1 MIWPIPMSEKIYIV
15 TLHKKEDL
23 EGFYSEMAENGFRL
37 NMKRPMSR
45 CTHYWMNSV
54 QAEELKQDP
63 RVWDVELNPE
73 DAGYDMVRHSYP
85 TSLNHSTIQYT
96 GQYWKDG
103 SGVPSI
109 DPNLDNNWGLFH
121 HCGVYGTGFPTR
133 DKNSFGVGAQ
143 SRIGDDIIWHN
154 DGSEVDVVICDDPV
168 SSDCGEW
175 LNRVNRQPL
184 QGAGSTN
191 RFVEYQWFN
200 NLNSAV
206 SSIDDDGQTLPTGA
220 VTYYTNGTNT
230 VEHGTHVAGTVAGG
244 NYGWAS
250 AANIYGLQVLGTM
263 PSGQSLPG
271 LLIFDY
277 LRAFHS
283 NKTIDDNLGIR
294 RPTITNHS
302 WGYGI
307 KADPETFPNGITI
320 NDIIEIQYRGIIYN
334 STNPGPS
341 GWNSYGIELDF
352 GVGQFKTV
360 FPVHF
365 TAINADIEDAI
376 EDGVVI
382 VAAAGNDNFN
392 TVLDGEADWNNFVR
406 ITGINGGAPIY
417 FNRGS
422 SPASSPNAISVGAV
436 SNYANQRRATF
447 TNYGTGVDIFAA
459 GQNIISC
466 WPNPATITGDY
477 AGIGL
482 VDPKYSQGSGDW
494 VYPISGTSMASPQ
507 VAGILACAATGKNR
521 FTQED
526 AFGVI
531 ERGHQEN
538 LMTFDIGVGGGS
550 TATTYDVTVTAPSS
564 SFYTLNGQTRE
575 GTISGNDINVR
586 IFLGDTINF
595 NLSGVSGIHPF
606 RVRQTPNGS
615 DVNNPTIPNQGATG
629 TTTVSWTPTT
639 AGTYY
644 YQCGVHASMLGVI
657 QVEDFTSPPP
667 GTFVDDSCSAG
678 TANNTIE
685 YKFTRWQGT
694 ADWSGGGISGVADD
708 FKGRRKLNQNSLA
721 FPRRNTLFQ
730 PMVSAPPAS
739 QTYTFSVGNSGA
751 SHYVLSGSDR
761 NTTHSSANDP
771 TLNINAGDIIEFN
784 VNATGHPF
792 LIKTSPV
799 TGTGSQLPSYQGSG
813 SGVLNNGT
821 VSGTVTLYTS
831 GLSGTTLYYIC
842 QFHGGMVGS
851 IIIA

>member
-1 MIWPIPMSEKIYIV
+1 MSEKIYVV
-15 TLHKKEDL
+15 TLHKREDL

-45 CTHYWMNSV
+45 CTHYWMTAE

-73 DAGYDMVRHSYP
+73 DAGYEMIRHAYP
-85 TSLNHSTIQYT
+85 TSLNHSTIQTT
-96 GQYWKDG
+96 GVFWKDDTIAPTTINT
-103 SGVPSI
+103 GVDS
-109 DPNLDNNWGLFH
+109 NWGLYH
-121 HCGVYGTGFPTR
+121 HAGVYTQGFPNRNKNAFGTG
-133 DKNSFGVGAQ
+133 AQ
-143 SRIGDDIIWHN
+143 ELIADDIIWHN
-154 DGSEVDVVICDDPV
+154 DGAEVDVVICDDPV

-184 QGAGSTN
+184 QGAGTTN

-206 SSIDDDGQTLPTGA
+206 SSIDDDGQTLPTGN
-220 VTYYTNGTNT
+220 VTYYTNATNT

-244 NYGWAS
+244 FYGWAS

-263 PSGQSLPG
+263 PSGQNLPA

-307 KADPETFPNGITI
+307 TADPETFPNGITV
-320 NDIIEIQYRGIIYN
+320 NDIIEIQYRGVIYN
-334 STNPGPS
+334 ASNPGPS

-352 GVGQFKTV
+352 GIGQFKTT
-360 FPVHF
+360 FPLNL
-365 TAINADIEDAI
+365 TSINADVEDAI
-376 EDGVVI
+376 ADGVVI
-382 VAAAGNDNFN
+382 VAAAGNENFN

-406 ITGINGGAPIY
+406 ITGISGGAPIY
-417 FNRGS
+417 YNRGS

-436 SNYANQRRATF
+436 SKYPNQRRASF
-447 TNYGTGVDIFAA
+447 SNYGTGVDIFAA
-459 GQNIISC
+459 GQNILSC
-466 WPNPATITGDY
+466 WPNPASITGDY
-477 AGIGL
+477 AGVGL
-482 VDPKYSQGSGDW
+482 VDPNYPGGTGDW

-531 ERGHQEN
+531 ERGRQVGLMDFN
-538 LMTFDIGVGGGS
+538 LGIGGGS

-564 SFYTLNGQTRE
+564 AYYTLNGQTRE
-575 GTISGNDINVR
+575 GSISGNDINVR

-595 NLSGVSGIHPF
+595 NLSGVSSIHPF
-606 RVRQTPNGS
+606 KVRQTPGGA
-615 DVNNPTIPNQGATG
+615 DVNTPTIPNNGATG
-629 TTTVSWTPTT
+629 TTTVSWTPTV

-644 YQCGVHASMLGVI
+644 YQCSVHASMLGVI

-667 GTFVDDSCSAG
+667 GTYVDDSCFEGQS
-678 TANNTIE
+678 NYTIE

-694 ADWSGGGISGVADD
+694 GDWSGGGIAGVADD

-730 PMVSAPPAS
+730 PP
-739 QTYTFSVGNSGA
+739 VG
-751 SHYVLSGSDR
+751 
-761 NTTHSSANDP
+761 P
-771 TLNINAGDIIEFN
+771 
-784 VNATGHPF
+784 
-792 LIKTSPV
+792 
-799 TGTGSQLPSYQGSG
+799 
-813 SGVLNNGT
+813 
-821 VSGTVTLYTS
+821 
-831 GLSGTTLYYIC
+831 
-842 QFHGGMVGS
+842 
-851 IIIA
+851 

>member
-1 MIWPIPMSEKIYIV
+1 MSEKIYVV
-15 TLHKKEDL
+15 TLHKREDL

-45 CTHYWMNSV
+45 ATHYWMTAE
-54 QAEELKQDP
+54 QAEELKQDS

-73 DAGYDMVRHSYP
+73 DAGYEMIRHAYP
-85 TSLNHSTIQYT
+85 TSLNHSTIQTT
-96 GQYWKDG
+96 GSFWKDDTIAPTTINT
-103 SGVPSI
+103 GV
-109 DPNLDNNWGLFH
+109 DNNWGLYH
-121 HCGVYGTGFPTR
+121 HAGVYTQGFPNRNKNDFGTG
-133 DKNSFGVGAQ
+133 AQ
-143 SRIGDDIIWHN
+143 ELIADDIIWHN
-154 DGSEVDVVICDDPV
+154 DGAEVDVVICDDPV

-184 QGAGSTN
+184 QGAGTTN

-206 SSIDDDGQTLPTGA
+206 ATIDDDGQTLPTGN
-220 VTYYTNGTNT
+220 VTYYTNATNT

-244 NYGWAS
+244 FYGWAS

-271 LLIFDY
+271 LLVFDY

-307 KADPETFPNGITI
+307 KADSETFPNGFTV
-320 NDIIEIQYRGIIYN
+320 NDIIEIQYRGVIYN
-334 STNPGPS
+334 ASNPGPS

-352 GVGQFKTV
+352 GVGQFKTK
-360 FPVHF
+360 FPVNV
-365 TAINADIEDAI
+365 TSINADIEDAI
-376 EDGVVI
+376 ADGVVI

-406 ITGINGGAPIY
+406 ITGLNGGAPIY

-436 SNYANQRRATF
+436 SKYPNQRRASF
-447 TNYGTGVDIFAA
+447 SNYGTGVDIFAA
-459 GQNIISC
+459 GQNILSC
-466 WPNPATITGDY
+466 WPNPASITGDY
-477 AGIGL
+477 AGVGL
-482 VDPKYSQGSGDW
+482 VDPRYPSGTGDW

-531 ERGHQEN
+531 ERGRQVN
-538 LMTFDIGVGGGS
+538 LMTFDTGVGGGS
-550 TATTYDVTVTAPSS
+550 IATTYDVTVTAPSAS
-564 SFYTLNGQTRE
+564 YYTLNGQTRE
-575 GTISGNDINVR
+575 GTVSGNDITVR

-595 NLSGVSGIHPF
+595 NLSGVSSIHPF
-606 RVRQTPNGS
+606 KVRQTPGGA
-615 DVNNPTIPNQGATG
+615 DVNTPTIPNNGATG
-629 TTTVSWTPTT
+629 TTTVSWTPTV

-644 YQCGVHASMLGVI
+644 YQCSVHASMLGII
-657 QVEDFTSPPP
+657 QVDDFTSPPP
-667 GTFVDDSCSAG
+667 GTFVDDSCFEGQS
-678 TANNTIE
+678 NYTIE

-694 ADWSGGGISGVADD
+694 GDWSGGGIAGVADD

-730 PMVSAPPAS
+730 PP
-739 QTYTFSVGNSGA
+739 VG
-751 SHYVLSGSDR
+751 
-761 NTTHSSANDP
+761 P
-771 TLNINAGDIIEFN
+771 
-784 VNATGHPF
+784 
-792 LIKTSPV
+792 
-799 TGTGSQLPSYQGSG
+799 
-813 SGVLNNGT
+813 
-821 VSGTVTLYTS
+821 
-831 GLSGTTLYYIC
+831 
-842 QFHGGMVGS
+842 
-851 IIIA
+851 